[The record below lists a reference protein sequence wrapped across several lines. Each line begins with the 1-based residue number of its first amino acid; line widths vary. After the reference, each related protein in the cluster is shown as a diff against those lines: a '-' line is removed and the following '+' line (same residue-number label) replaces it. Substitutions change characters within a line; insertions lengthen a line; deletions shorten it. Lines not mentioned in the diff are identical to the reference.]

1 MEEKFLKKLGERIKK
16 IRKEKN
22 ISQEYISL
30 QTGISMNTISCIE
43 LGKTS
48 AKIDTINKIAKT
60 LGIELNDLFLCEQK
74 ISKDKNNSLNITEKL
89 SNLSQKELTKLNK
102 IIDIFLE

>member
-1 MEEKFLKKLGERIKK
+1 MEKKFLKKLGERIKK

-48 AKIDTINKIAKT
+48 AKIDTINKIAKIIKT
-60 LGIELNDLFLCEQK
+60 LSVLKNSINCSITIIL
-74 ISKDKNNSLNITEKL
+74 SKSYFIKFEIL
-89 SNLSQKELTKLNK
+89 SK
-102 IIDIFLE
+102 

>member
-48 AKIDTINKIAKT
+48 AKIDTINKIAKI
-60 LGIELNDLFLCEQK
+60 LGVKLNDLFLCEQNT
-74 ISKDKNNSLNITEKL
+74 SKDENNSLYIIEKL